1 MRLPLFVARR
11 YLFAKKSSNAINIIS
26 AISVAG
32 VTVGTMAF
40 VVVLSV
46 FNGFDILVKSLFNSF
61 DPDLKI
67 ALVEGKSFIPD
78 DEKLK
83 QLEATPGVIAYTKV
97 VEENAIVAYR
107 EKQLP
112 ATIKGVDENY
122 LKVSGIDTM
131 IVEGEFVL
139 QEKGVDYMV
148 MGQGISFNLSANLG
162 AVLPL
167 TIYMPVK
174 IEGYNVNVQDAIN
187 SYRVYPKGIFSI
199 EVEYD
204 LKYIIVPYRLAAKL
218 LNDSL
223 SVSSIEVKVKKG
235 MVSRTKV
242 ALREIF
248 GKDFSVK
255 DRFQQNEMFYRVMKY
270 EKWIIFFILGFI
282 LMIASFNII
291 GSLSM
296 LIIEKKKDIATF
308 QSMGADK
315 TFIRRVFLTEGLMI
329 SMTGGIV
336 GTLLGILLCWIQM
349 RFGIIKLSGS
359 GSFIIDAYPVA
370 MKLSDIVFA
379 FLTVIALG
387 FFAAWYPVRLM
398 IAKYFKPPIE
408 RRKL

>member
-46 FNGFDILVKSLFNSF
+46 FNGFDNLVKSLFNSF

-67 ALVEGKSFIPD
+67 ALVEGKTFIPD
-78 DEKLK
+78 EQKLK
-83 QLEATPGVIAYTKV
+83 QLETTPGVIAYTKV
-97 VEENAIVAYR
+97 VEENAMLMYR

-112 ATIKGVDENY
+112 ATIKGVDNNY

-139 QEKGVDYMV
+139 REKGVDYMV
-148 MGQGISFNLSANLG
+148 MGQGISYYLSANLG
-162 AVLPL
+162 AVLPI

-174 IEGYNVNVQDAIN
+174 IKGYNVNVQEAIN
-187 SYRVYPKGIFSI
+187 SYRVYPKGIFAI
-199 EVEYD
+199 EQEYD
-204 LKYIIVPYRLAAKL
+204 LKYVIVPYRLAAKL
-218 LNDSL
+218 LNDSV
-223 SVSSIEVKVKKG
+223 SISSIEVKVKKG
-235 MVSRTKV
+235 TLSRTKL
-242 ALREIF
+242 AIRKIF
-248 GKDFSVK
+248 GNEFSVK
-255 DRFQQNEMFYRVMKY
+255 DRFQQNEIFYRVMKY

-315 TFIRRVFLTEGLMI
+315 TFIRRVFLSEGLMI

-398 IAKYFKPPIE
+398 IAKYFKPPLD
-408 RRKL
+408 RRK

>member
-46 FNGFDILVKSLFNSF
+46 FNGFDNLVKSLFNSF

-78 DEKLK
+78 EQKLK

-112 ATIKGVDENY
+112 ATIKGVDDNY

-139 QEKGVDYMV
+139 RERGVDYMV
-148 MGQGISFNLSANLG
+148 MGQGISYYLSANLG

-174 IEGYNVNVQDAIN
+174 IEGYSVNVQDAIN

-199 EVEYD
+199 EQEYD

-235 MVSRTKV
+235 MVSRTKL
-242 ALREIF
+242 AIREIF
-248 GKDFSVK
+248 GENFSVK

-370 MKLSDIVFA
+370 MQLSDIVFA

-398 IAKYFKPPIE
+398 IAKYFKPPID
-408 RRKL
+408 RRK